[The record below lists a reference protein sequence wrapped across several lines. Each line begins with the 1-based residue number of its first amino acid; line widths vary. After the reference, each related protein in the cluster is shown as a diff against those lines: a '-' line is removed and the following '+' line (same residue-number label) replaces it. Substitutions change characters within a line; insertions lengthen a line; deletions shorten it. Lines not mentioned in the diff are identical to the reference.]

1 MFYDFTKGGT
11 DIIGQKTSSYT
22 VNPRSFMWALVELS
36 YLPDPVRVNENTTYN
51 LIKHRQTVQRRD
63 LGVSLTEALLI
74 TLHMKRKS
82 MIGLNKSILQKKI
95 LFTVNTTEI
104 SPVHSN
110 QSKSRR
116 QCRFCLEEIRGHD
129 HNEKSAV

>member
-11 DIIGQKTSSYT
+11 DIIGQKMSSYT

-110 QSKSRR
+110 Q
-116 QCRFCLEEIRGHD
+116 
-129 HNEKSAV
+129 